1 MQVKT
6 GKGPIS
12 LMVVIAIWSLSL
24 AVDLPGLAITPM
36 LDSLNKI
43 FGNVSHLEVQ
53 LLTVLPNVLIIPFVL
68 LAGKLSLSNHKIAI
82 VVSSLVIYLVAGILY
97 LFSSTMTELI
107 IISCLLGVGCGLLI
121 PFSTGLVA
129 DVFVGKYRM
138 KQMGIISAIG
148 NVTVVAA
155 TFLVGY
161 IVEINWHLPFLVYLI
176 PIVPLILAP
185 WLKKIPADDL
195 NPQTKD
201 QKAAASSTPA
211 NASTS
216 ASTTSSNASATT
228 ADSASDQLPVLYP
241 ARPGEKVVGG
251 FYIGR
256 TIWLL
261 LAYFFFVYAT
271 TVPSIYMSY
280 VVSSEA
286 AGTITSVFYLAMVVL
301 GFALTPVLKLFKRTS
316 FVFAL
321 LTVIAG
327 FAIMTFSKDAFLL
340 GVAYCLMGIG
350 NGMAQPIFYD
360 KATEN
365 ISMPSRSTLSLA
377 FLMVANYAA
386 ISLAPEIVSGV
397 EAIFHVSQDNATF
410 PFTMNLI
417 ASIAVFVIM
426 IIRVNGF
433 VFGIKKEYYE

>member
-6 GKGPIS
+6 GKGTIS
-12 LMVVIAIWSLSL
+12 LMVVIAIWALSL

-53 LLTVLPNVLIIPFVL
+53 MLTVLPNVLIIPFVL
-68 LAGKLSLSNHKIAI
+68 LGGALSLSKHKIAI

-97 LFSSTMTELI
+97 LFSTTMTELI

-148 NVTVVAA
+148 NITVVAA

-161 IVEINWHLPFLVYLI
+161 IVKINWHYPFLVYLI
-176 PIVPLILAP
+176 PIVPLLLSP
-185 WLKKIPADDL
+185 WLKKIPAEDL
-195 NPQTKD
+195 DPVTKD
-201 QKAAASSTPA
+201 TNAAAQGKSDAQAADTTEPA
-211 NASTS
+211 
-216 ASTTSSNASATT
+216 
-228 ADSASDQLPVLYP
+228 PLYP
-241 ARPGEKVVGG
+241 ARPGEKVVSG
-251 FYIGR
+251 FYLGR

-286 AGTITSVFYLAMVVL
+286 AGTITSVFYLAMVIL
-301 GFALTPVLKLFKRTS
+301 GFALTPVLKLFKKSS
-316 FVFAL
+316 FIFAMLTIIGGSVIMVF
-321 LTVIAG
+321 V
-327 FAIMTFSKDAFLL
+327 KDALWL
-340 GVAYCLMGIG
+340 GVAYCIMGIG

-365 ISMPSRSTLSLA
+365 IASPSKSTLSLA
-377 FLMVANYAA
+377 LLLVANYAA
-386 ISLAPEIVSGV
+386 ISLAPEIISGL
-397 EAIFHVSQDNATF
+397 EAIFHVSQSDATF
-410 PFTMNLI
+410 PFVVNLI
-417 ASIAVFVIM
+417 SSIAVFVVM
-426 IIRVNGF
+426 VIRMNGF
-433 VFGIKKEYYE
+433 VFGIKPQYYE